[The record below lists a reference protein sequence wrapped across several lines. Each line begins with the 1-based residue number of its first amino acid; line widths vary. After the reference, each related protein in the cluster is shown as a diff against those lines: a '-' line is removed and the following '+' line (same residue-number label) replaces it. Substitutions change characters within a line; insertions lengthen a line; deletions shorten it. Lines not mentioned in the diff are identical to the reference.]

1 MILLDANILLYA
13 YNVTFPQHEG
23 TRAWLEQAL
32 SSTMPLA
39 LSWQTILA
47 FLRIGTNPRAF
58 PEPWTSEEAL
68 AIVAEWLDSPAVVV
82 LQPAERH
89 WDIFTR
95 LVRAARIRGPH
106 LMDAHL
112 AALAIEHGA
121 TLCTTD
127 TGFQVFHGVRV
138 VNPLEETV

>member
-13 YNVTFPQHEG
+13 YNVTFPQHERA
-23 TRAWLEQAL
+23 RAWLEQAL
-32 SSTMPLA
+32 SGAMPLA
-39 LSWQTILA
+39 VSWQTILA

-58 PEPWTSEEAL
+58 PEPWASEEAL
-68 AIVAEWLDSPAVVV
+68 AIVAEWLDSPTVVV

-89 WDIFTR
+89 WDIFTG
-95 LVRAARIRGPH
+95 LVRAGRVRGPH

-127 TGFQVFHGVRV
+127 TGFRVFPGVRL

>member
-1 MILLDANILLYA
+1 MILLDANILLHA
-13 YNVTFPQHEG
+13 YNATFPEHEPA
-23 TRAWLEQAL
+23 RAWLEQAF
-32 SSTMPLA
+32 SSPMPVA

-58 PEPWTSEEAL
+58 PEPWTADEAL
-68 AIVAEWLDSPAVVV
+68 AIVAEWLNHPAVVV
-82 LQPAERH
+82 LQPTERH
-89 WDIFTR
+89 WDTFTG
-95 LVRAARIRGPH
+95 LVKAGRVRGPQ

-121 TLCTTD
+121 TLCTSD
-127 TGFQVFHGVRV
+127 TGFRAFPGVRL

>member
-1 MILLDANILLYA
+1 MILLDANVLLYA
-13 YNVTFPQHEG
+13 YNATFPQHERS
-23 TRAWLEQAL
+23 RAWLEQTL
-32 SSTMPLA
+32 SSQTFVA

-47 FLRIGTNPRAF
+47 FMRIGTNPRAF

-68 AIVAEWLDSPAVVV
+68 AIVAEWLTYPTVVV

-95 LVRAARIRGPH
+95 LVRGGRVSGPR

-112 AALAIEHGA
+112 AALAVEHGA

-127 TGFQVFHGVRV
+127 TGFRVFPGVRLV
-138 VNPLEETV
+138 DPLEETV